1 MKWRLVLCIFCGQWD
16 RTYCLPAAMTV
27 RTCGDT
33 ECKMSAMV
41 GGGEKLRIALLAVE
55 VEVR

>member
-1 MKWRLVLCIFCGQWD
+1 MLCIFCGQWT
-16 RTYCLPAAMTV
+16 RTYSLPAAMGV
-27 RTCGDT
+27 WACGDT

-41 GGGEKLRIALLAVE
+41 GGGEKLRTALLAVE